1 MEMEKTDECLRRKK
15 SDDASAAIAAKL
27 LQGWALL
34 NDYCPQC
41 INPLL
46 RNREGRMYCVG
57 CSQFVIR
64 ESDAPAPV
72 LENPVDRSQIPRE
85 AATLNDSAIQN
96 GYMGNAHGKMT
107 ASTPVQQVE
116 PSNVSTFISNG
127 LPKADN
133 NGSMRRND
141 GYQPNEESGKMKS
154 LFSKVDLPSNI
165 SAVLSQ
171 TLCTLVQ
178 KIEETSK
185 LIAVTHDP
193 LVIKQ
198 LLEIIEHCIQVM
210 QQITTFSSR

>member
-1 MEMEKTDECLRRKK
+1 MEMEQRKN
-15 SDDASAAIAAKL
+15 SGDASSAIAAKL

-46 RNREGRMYCVG
+46 RNREGRIYCVG

-72 LENPVDRSQIPRE
+72 LEYPVERSQSPKD
-85 AATLNDSAIQN
+85 AATLNEPAVQN
-96 GYMGNAHGKMT
+96 GYMDNAHENLSD
-107 ASTPVQQVE
+107 STPFQQ
-116 PSNVSTFISNG
+116 
-127 LPKADN
+127 
-133 NGSMRRND
+133 
-141 GYQPNEESGKMKS
+141 
-154 LFSKVDLPSNI
+154 VDLPSNMN
-165 SAVLSQ
+165 AVLSQ

-178 KIEETSK
+178 KIEEMSK

-198 LLEIIEHCIQVM
+198 LLGIIEHCLQVM